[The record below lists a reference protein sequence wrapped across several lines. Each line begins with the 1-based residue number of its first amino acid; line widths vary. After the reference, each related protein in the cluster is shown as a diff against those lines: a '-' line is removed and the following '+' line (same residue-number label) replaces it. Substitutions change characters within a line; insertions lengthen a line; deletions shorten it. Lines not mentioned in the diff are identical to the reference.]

1 MMLIWALLLI
11 IIYLEMVKSKKRKKD
26 EPEVD
31 SNYELTADMSK
42 GGHEGRSRGE
52 SKSKSKSKGGH
63 EQRRRSVTELSHQD
77 LHHDINL
84 ARG

>member
-1 MMLIWALLLI
+1 
-11 IIYLEMVKSKKRKKD
+11 MVKSKKRKKD

-42 GGHEGRSRGE
+42 AAGHGESSRGE
-52 SKSKSKSKGGH
+52 SKSKGGH

-77 LHHDINL
+77 LHRDINL
-84 ARG
+84 AQG

>member
-1 MMLIWALLLI
+1 
-11 IIYLEMVKSKKRKKD
+11 MVKSKKRKKD

-42 GGHEGRSRGE
+42 AAGHEESSRGE
-52 SKSKSKSKGGH
+52 SKSKGGH

-77 LHHDINL
+77 LHHAVNL
-84 ARG
+84 ARGEKGKSKSKTGK

>member
-1 MMLIWALLLI
+1 
-11 IIYLEMVKSKKRKKD
+11 MVKSKKRKKD

-42 GGHEGRSRGE
+42 AAGHGESSRGE
-52 SKSKSKSKGGH
+52 SKSKGGH

-77 LHHDINL
+77 LHHAVNL
-84 ARG
+84 ARGEKGKSKSKTGK